1 VSSGRRWDWPR
12 SLAALGTGAAA
23 GVAAMAGGAL
33 LLYTGDR
40 FLSSAG
46 FLMGLALISLAAGVW
61 VGAPGGPQPG
71 HRKMLGRWVFV
82 VAALVLASFLAT
94 VWLASPALQ
103 TSPLGLPLA
112 VVFLFAEPLY
122 AVGAVLAALE
132 SRRRGW
138 LGARWYVLREEE
150 GPGAA
155 GIAVPALAGA
165 AVGVVVAASW
175 LIPAFPPGPVLLGAA
190 LLATAVGSLE
200 MASGDAKEERMDDR
214 VVLVTGVGGR
224 GQLGFAIA
232 RAFADQGARLA
243 VTGRSQEL
251 EATAGE
257 LGGAVA
263 VVADLTR
270 PEDVE
275 RVVDAVRQRWAR
287 LDVLVNVA
295 GGLRTMK
302 PVGETSW
309 EEWRDEVETNVSTA
323 FAMTRAA
330 LPLLRESGGVIV
342 NFASPAGERAMAGL
356 GAYSAAKAG
365 VIALTR
371 ALALEEGRNGVRV
384 NAVAPGLVDTESN
397 RASLGEDGPGDEGAA
412 AARMVSREEVAS
424 VVLFLAS
431 SAAAGVNGEVIRVLG
446 SRLT

>member
-1 VSSGRRWDWPR
+1 VTTGRRWDWPR
-12 SLAALGTGAAA
+12 SAAALGAGVAA
-23 GVAAMAGGAL
+23 GFAAMAGGAL

-46 FLMGLALISLAAGVW
+46 FLVALALVSLAAGVW
-61 VGAPGGPQPG
+61 VGAPDGPQPG
-71 HRKMLGRWVFV
+71 HRRMLGRWVFV
-82 VAALVLASFLAT
+82 VVALVLASFVAT
-94 VWLASPALQ
+94 FWLASPAFQ
-103 TSPLGLPLA
+103 TSPLGPPVA

-122 AVGAVLAALE
+122 AVGALLAALE

-138 LGARWYVLREEE
+138 LGARWYAVREDD
-150 GPGAA
+150 GRAA
-155 GIAVPALAGA
+155 GVAVPALVGA
-165 AVGVVVAASW
+165 AVGVVVTASW

-190 LLATAVGSLE
+190 LLAAVVGSLE
-200 MASGDAKEERMDDR
+200 MAAGEAKEERMDER

-232 RAFADQGARLA
+232 RAFADRGARVA
-243 VTGRSQEL
+243 VTGRGEEVEGVAQ
-251 EATAGE
+251 E
-257 LGGAVA
+257 LGGGVA

-270 PEDVE
+270 PEEVD

-302 PVGETSW
+302 PVAETSW
-309 EEWRDEVETNVSTA
+309 DEWRDEADANVTTA

-330 LPLLRESGGVIV
+330 LPLLRESGGAVV
-342 NFASPAGERAMAGL
+342 NFASPAGARAMAGL

-365 VIALTR
+365 VISLTR

-397 RASLGEDGPGDEGAA
+397 LASAGGDGGAEGA
-412 AARMVSREEVAS
+412 AARMVSREDVAS

-431 SAAAGVNGEVIRVLG
+431 DAAAGVNGEVIQVLG
-446 SRLT
+446 RRLT